1 MAIILALLSSAAWG
15 TADFLGG
22 VLSKKRSSVSVIGG
36 SQPFGLIAS
45 ILVALLFGKFW
56 FDRDIWL
63 YGTLA
68 GLIGMLALMA
78 YYKALAIGQM
88 GIVAPLG
95 SLGVLVPLAYG
106 YLNGDQVTQLQNIGI
121 ALCVVGVVLSSGPE
135 FKVQGEANKLSIVL
149 ALSCAV
155 MFGFCILFMA
165 KGGQINSPATV
176 VVMRVAQVSVMVVAA
191 LLLRT
196 FGGLQRKD
204 VPQLVVIG
212 SMDAIANITFT
223 AAAGLGMIAIVSVLG
238 SLFPVATGLLA
249 WWFLKERL
257 LPIQYLG
264 FVVTMAGVAAIT
276 LK

>member
-22 VLSKKRSSVSVIGG
+22 VLSKKRNSVSVIGG

-45 ILVALLFGKFW
+45 VLVAVALSKFW
-56 FDRDIWL
+56 FDRDIWI

-68 GLIGMLALMA
+68 GLIGMVALMA
-78 YYKALAIGQM
+78 YYQALAIGQM
-88 GIVAPLG
+88 GIVSPLG
-95 SLGVLVPLAYG
+95 SLGVLVPLVYG
-106 YLNGDQVTQLQNIGI
+106 YLHGDTPTQLQNFGI
-121 ALCVVGVVLSSGPE
+121 ALCVIGVILSSGPE
-135 FKVQGEANKLSIVL
+135 FKGDANKMSIVL
-149 ALSCAV
+149 AFASAA

-176 VVMRVAQVSVMVVAA
+176 VVMRVAQVTTMGLIA
-191 LLLRT
+191 LALRS
-196 FGGLQRKD
+196 FGGLKRKD
-204 VPQLVVIG
+204 VPQLIVIG

-238 SLFPVATGLLA
+238 SLFPIATGVLA
-249 WWFLKERL
+249 WWILKERL

-264 FVVTMAGVAAIT
+264 FAVTMAGVAAIT